1 MKPKILFI
9 NPCVRPDTP
18 KKIINVGLAY
28 VVSAVQRAGYEFQI
42 LDIDAHR
49 YSNDYLTEYFRKN
62 QFDVVAGTLASMYTK
77 MKELAALVR
86 RCNSSS

>member
-1 MKPKILFI
+1 MNPKILFI

-49 YSNDYLTEYFRKN
+49 YSNDHMTEYFHKKINFPKHSGSRIVAKN
-62 QFDVVAGTLASMYTK
+62 IL
-77 MKELAALVR
+77 
-86 RCNSSS
+86 